1 MTTETV
7 ASALAKRE
15 KDKPAAAGAMVKQ
28 YRDDF
33 AMVLPSHVKPATWV
47 RLAQGALKKGKKV
60 DGDPYGR
67 TELEVA
73 ACNNPSAFLA
83 ALLEAARLGLEPG
96 TEQYYLTPRKIKGR
110 LEILGIVG
118 YQGHVELMYNAG
130 AVTSVVAEVVYTK
143 DIFRFRPGTDD
154 IPHHEIDW
162 DSDDRG
168 DLRLVYA
175 FARMEDGATSKV
187 IVLNKAAIAQIQA
200 VSPSSGYASSPW
212 QMWPAQMWLKSA
224 VRQLQKWV
232 PTSAELRRRKVMTER
247 GETAEPPFANRIE
260 LAGTTGAE
268 SPVVAID
275 PPITDITD
283 TWVEAVGDGV
293 IDGEILTEPTGITER
308 QSKRLHAILTE
319 GGINRDTKL
328 ALLTHLTGREITTS
342 ADLTE
347 TEADRIITTLT
358 ELTKL
363 NVPLIEAVVELID
376 RPADGDHQ

>member
-15 KDKPAAAGAMVKQ
+15 KDKPAAAGTMVKQ

-33 AMVLPSHVKPATWV
+33 AMVLPTHVKPATWV
-47 RLAQGALKKGKKV
+47 RLAQGALKKGKKA

-118 YQGHVELMYNAG
+118 YQGYVELMYNAG
-130 AVTSVVAEVVYTK
+130 AVTSVVAEVVYTN

-162 DSDDRG
+162 DSDNRG
-168 DLRLVYA
+168 ELRLVYA
-175 FARMEDGATSKV
+175 FARMEDGVTSKV
-187 IVLNKAAIAQIQA
+187 IVLNKTAIAQIQE
-200 VSPSSGYASSPW
+200 VSPSSGYAGSPW

-247 GETAEPPFANRIE
+247 GEVDEPFLLKQTDRGEA
-260 LAGTTGAE
+260 ADGAL
-268 SPVVAID
+268 PVAAID
-275 PPITDITD
+275 PPVTDITD
-283 TWVEAVGDGV
+283 TWTESGGDGV
-293 IDGEILTEPTGITER
+293 VEGEVVTEPASITET
-308 QSKRLHAILTE
+308 QSQRMHAILTE
-319 GGINRDTKL
+319 GQINRETKL
-328 ALLTHLTGREITTS
+328 ALLTHLTGRDITTS
-342 ADLTE
+342 ANLTK
-347 TEADRIITTLT
+347 TEAATIIKKLT
-358 ELTKL
+358 ELARFKI
-363 NVPLIEAVVELID
+363 PLIEAVVELID
-376 RPADGDHQ
+376 RPAGGAT